1 MVQRQ
6 LSKKMEE
13 KNNSIVVLVVDDDEL
28 VRKTLSVLISSFGYH
43 CLIAGDGVE
52 AIAVL
57 QSTAVDL
64 VFSDIVMPG
73 MDGLELLNYIVENY
87 KDTDVIISTGYHEKA
102 SYSEVIKAG
111 AIDFIK
117 KPIDQAELEAKLAR
131 AVRERRMMREL
142 ERLSMQDGLTSI
154 LNRRA
159 FDERFPDEVERAHR
173 QNYPLM
179 LAIIDIDNFKEY
191 NDEYGHQA
199 GDKVLINLAEILKIC
214 TRESVD
220 LCFRLG
226 GDEFAVLLPQTN
238 VTQGTE
244 IVQRILLTF
253 VERKFG
259 TTTLSIGLVSCKRNE
274 TLGRE
279 KDERAIKERAD
290 QAMYDAKKKGK
301 NCVVTRV

>member
-1 MVQRQ
+1 MED
-6 LSKKMEE
+6 KKD
-13 KNNSIVVLVVDDDEL
+13 SVVILIVDDDEL
-28 VRKTLSVLISSFGYH
+28 VRMTLSVLMSSLGYH
-43 CLIAGDGVE
+43 CLVAGDGVE

-57 QSTAVDL
+57 KSTAVDL

-73 MDGLELLNYIVENY
+73 MDGLQLLTYVKENY
-87 KDTDVIISTGYHEKA
+87 MQTDVIISTGYHEKA

-131 AVRERRMMREL
+131 AIRERSMMQEL

-159 FDERFPDEVERAHR
+159 FDKRFTDEVERAHR
-173 QNYPLM
+173 QHYPLM

-191 NDEYGHQA
+191 NDNYGHQE
-199 GDKVLINLAEILKIC
+199 GDKVLINLAEILKEC

-220 LCFRLG
+220 MCFRLG
-226 GDEFAVLLPQTN
+226 GDEFAVLLPQATAS
-238 VTQGTE
+238 QGTE
-244 IVQRILLTF
+244 IVQRILLSF
-253 VERKFG
+253 VEQNFG
-259 TTTLSIGLVSCKRNE
+259 STTLSIGLVSCKRNE
-274 TLGRE
+274 KVS
-279 KDERAIKERAD
+279 KDVDEITIKKMAD
-290 QAMYDAKKKGK
+290 EAMYDAKNRGK